1 MGNPYL
7 EVDLQMDIVEDL
19 QEKVELNLEMMVGP
33 LGLVPGVEA
42 LGYFEVM
49 DSPWFI

>member
-7 EVDLQMDIVEDL
+7 EVDLQMDIVEDQ
-19 QEKVELNLEMMVGP
+19 QEKVELNLVMMVGP

-42 LGYFEVM
+42 LGYFEAK
-49 DSPWFI
+49 DLPWSI